1 MSELG
6 WLGAGMM
13 RDTDKDNDNLVSKK
27 KKMQF
32 FEEITF
38 FLKIGRLDSRS
49 LQTG

>member
-1 MSELG
+1 MTELG

-13 RDTDKDNDNLVSKK
+13 RDADKDNDNLVSKK
-27 KKMQF
+27 KKTAF
-32 FEEITF
+32 IEVIIF